1 MWGAA
6 AMALSS
12 FTVCMNALRLNLF
25 KVHSTKN
32 DHPIRKRALP
42 EENNL
47 SEDNVTEVTE
57 NNLKKEKENDSM
69 KKTIK
74 IEGMMCEH
82 CENHVREALEK
93 LDGVDSAVVSHESGT
108 AVVSVN
114 DAFSAEQAEKAV
126 TDAGY
131 KFIGIE

>member
-1 MWGAA
+1 MCA
-6 AMALSS
+6 
-12 FTVCMNALRLNLF
+12 FER
-25 KVHSTKN
+25 
-32 DHPIRKRALP
+32 
-42 EENNL
+42 
-47 SEDNVTEVTE
+47 SEKGMEFN
-57 NNLKKEKENDSM
+57 M

-82 CENHVREALEK
+82 CENHVKEALEK

-108 AVVSVN
+108 AIVSVN

-131 KFIGIE
+131 TFIGVD